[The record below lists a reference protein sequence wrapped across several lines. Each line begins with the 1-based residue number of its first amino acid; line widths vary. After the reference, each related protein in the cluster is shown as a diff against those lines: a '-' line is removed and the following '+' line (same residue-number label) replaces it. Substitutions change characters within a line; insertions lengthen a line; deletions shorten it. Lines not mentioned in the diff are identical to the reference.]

1 MVAID
6 SDTKPRGG
14 NAGPGIKPRSR
25 KADRSVLILPVL
37 QLICGVILLIDVSGE
52 LHVALIRSDTL
63 SAMML
68 FHLISE
74 MFATVLLGIALYISY
89 QHSRQ
94 HKRQLMVAESKMGK
108 LRGDFEALVHDQFQ
122 AWELSP
128 AETEIALMTVKGLK
142 ISEIAAARHSR
153 ESTVKS
159 QLTAIFRKAGVGS
172 RTELLAKFVDDFLD
186 HSISQSR

>member
-1 MVAID
+1 MVVID
-6 SDTKPRGG
+6 SDTTPGG
-14 NAGPGIKPRSR
+14 GKSGTDARSTSL

-52 LHVALIRSDTL
+52 VHFALIRPDTM

-74 MFATVLLGIALYISY
+74 MFATILLGVALYISY

-94 HKRQLMVAESKMGK
+94 HKQRLMLAESKMGK
-108 LRGDFEALVHDQFQ
+108 LRGDFEALVQDRFQ
-122 AWELSP
+122 VWGLSP
-128 AETEIALMTVKGLK
+128 AETEIALLTVKGLK

-186 HSISQSR
+186 HSVRQNG